1 MLQQLILSVAA
12 ARGRWLGL
20 FSALLLM
27 PLSAVAGSYYPPPG
41 EWAAAAPQSLGV
53 DAARLA
59 QAVAFAK
66 ANENPAPKD
75 QALQQAL
82 TFGARE
88 PFDQI
93 IGPMQPRGAANGLV
107 IYRGKLLA
115 QWGDVDRV
123 DMVHSISKTF
133 LTTTTALAWQH
144 GLIGDLQDQAA
155 AYMPSNVDLFHSP
168 HNKTIRWDHLLRQ
181 TSDWQ
186 GTLWGKPDWADRPE
200 GASPADW
207 PNRPLRTPGSHFKY
221 KSRPSGTADNYVRPN
236 QQSDQLNDASQ
247 VFAPDQ
253 GYPAEQIRPGLDGIL
268 KALQIGSREQIN
280 TAEPTAAD
288 AGWRK
293 FRLKGSQV
301 EFVTAT
307 GRPTL
312 LGNSVTEAGFMDGS
326 SCISCHARA
335 GVAAV
340 YQDGNGKPLQK
351 ALANFGAL
359 SVFEPSLTD
368 FGYFRSH
375 HGVPN
380 PNWYYSD
387 NNRTPE
393 LAVMQTDFV
402 WGFFVNAAPTVQ
414 QP

>member
-1 MLQQLILSVAA
+1 MQKYLTFSVTTN
-12 ARGRWLGL
+12 GL
-20 FSALLLM
+20 LLALLLM
-27 PLSAVAGSYYPPPG
+27 PLSVIATSYFPPPG
-41 EWAAAAPQSLGV
+41 EWASATPQSLAV
-53 DAARLA
+53 DAAKLT

-93 IGPMQPRGAANGLV
+93 IGPMQTRGAANGLV

-144 GLIGDLQDQAA
+144 GLIGDLQDTAA
-155 AYMPSNVDLFHSP
+155 AYMPAEVDLFQST

-200 GASPADW
+200 GATPADW

-221 KSRPSGTADNYVRPN
+221 NDVRMNVLALATLHVWRQPLP
-236 QQSDQLNDASQ
+236 QVLRQHIMQPIGASSTRRWY
-247 VFAPDQ
+247 
-253 GYPAEQIRPGLDGIL
+253 GYENSWLELDGVRVQSVSGGGHWGGGMFINSWDL
-268 KALQIGSREQIN
+268 ARFGYLFLRDGQWQGRQLVSPAVIAQARRGSAANPQYGFANWFLNTDRKALPAAPASAVYFEGNGRNIIYIDQQHDLLVVARWVAPGDALNQLIGQLL
-280 TAEPTAAD
+280 AALPTAA
-288 AGWRK
+288 
-293 FRLKGSQV
+293 
-301 EFVTAT
+301 
-307 GRPTL
+307 
-312 LGNSVTEAGFMDGS
+312 
-326 SCISCHARA
+326 
-335 GVAAV
+335 AV
-340 YQDGNGKPLQK
+340 K
-351 ALANFGAL
+351 
-359 SVFEPSLTD
+359 
-368 FGYFRSH
+368 
-375 HGVPN
+375 
-380 PNWYYSD
+380 
-387 NNRTPE
+387 
-393 LAVMQTDFV
+393 
-402 WGFFVNAAPTVQ
+402 